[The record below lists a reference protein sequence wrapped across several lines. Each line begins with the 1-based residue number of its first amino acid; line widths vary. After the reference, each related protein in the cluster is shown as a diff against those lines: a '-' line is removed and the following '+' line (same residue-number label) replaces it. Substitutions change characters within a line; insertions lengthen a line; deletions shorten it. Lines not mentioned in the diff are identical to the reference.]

1 MLEILLGNSAAYH
14 SGLITYAEFG
24 AVQRLAWDAIERQP
38 AAVKKTAIL
47 DALRKRLPGA

>member
-1 MLEILLGNSAAYH
+1 MLKILLGNSAAYH

-24 AVQRLAWDAIERQP
+24 AVQRLAWGAIERQP
-38 AAVKKTAIL
+38 AAVKTGIL